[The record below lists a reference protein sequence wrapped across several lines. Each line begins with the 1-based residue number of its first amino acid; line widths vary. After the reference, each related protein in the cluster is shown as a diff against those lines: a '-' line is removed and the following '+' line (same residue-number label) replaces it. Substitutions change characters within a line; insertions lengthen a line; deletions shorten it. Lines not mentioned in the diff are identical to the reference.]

1 MSATIFDGK
10 AIADRV
16 YKKGRSRRRRIGHHA
31 WAGPVLVGNDPAS
44 AIYVRNKRKR
54 GVEAGMRDTHR
65 YPCAMLSG
73 LGAMLSGF
81 GVVLAGDVAQSV
93 QDAQFGIDGGGDAG
107 DAAGELL
114 GRQWLFGVTKDGRP
128 RAAKGGPR

>member
-1 MSATIFDGK
+1 MSALDHRRQGERGSSLQK
-10 AIADRV
+10 VAADV
-16 YKKGRSRRRRIGHHA
+16 
-31 WAGPVLVGNDPAS
+31 AGLATTPGLATVLVGNDPAS